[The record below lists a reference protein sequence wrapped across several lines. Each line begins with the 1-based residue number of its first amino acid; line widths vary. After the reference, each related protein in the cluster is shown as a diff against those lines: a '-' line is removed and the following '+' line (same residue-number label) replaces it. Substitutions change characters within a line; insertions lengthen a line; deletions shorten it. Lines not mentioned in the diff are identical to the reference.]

1 MEEKKFSKKI
11 LVLTSGGD
19 CSGMNAYIKALAKL
33 CKKNNSQLFGSM
45 YGFEGL
51 IQDQIVELD
60 YSNMRLIQNIGGSI
74 IKSSRCKEF
83 QTEKGFNVAL
93 NNLKNHNF
101 DCIVIIGGNG
111 SFRGA
116 RDLKNAG
123 VNILAIPGTIDNDLG
138 YTDLCLGYDTA
149 CQNAV
154 DDITKIKQ
162 SMSAFDRGFV
172 AEVMG
177 RHCADIAL
185 KTAIISNADMCITEN
200 LSFED
205 ILDKTNQKIANGVK
219 SPLYVV
225 QENLFD
231 IEKLCEFLQNQTD
244 KEFRSVKIGYV
255 QRGGE
260 PSNVDKLYAIEL
272 AVLTMQNIQNDLYG
286 VALGKK
292 DSKMIVKNIDEA
304 VEIKKNISKE
314 LLDLYNLYSF

>member
-1 MEEKKFSKKI
+1 MKEEVKNI

-19 CSGMNAYIKALAKL
+19 SSGMNAYIKALAKL
-33 CKKNNSQLFGSM
+33 CKKNGVKLFGSM
-45 YGFEGL
+45 YGYEGL
-51 IQDQIVELD
+51 IKDDIVELD
-60 YSNMRLIQNIGGSI
+60 YNQMRQVQNMGGSI
-74 IKSSRCKEF
+74 LKSSRCKEF
-83 QTEKGFNVAL
+83 ETKKGFAVAVENL
-93 NNLKNHNF
+93 NKHNF
-101 DCIVIIGGNG
+101 DCVVVVGGNG

-116 RDLKNAG
+116 RDLRDAG
-123 VNILAIPGTIDNDLG
+123 IKVLGVPATIDNDLG

-185 KTAIISNADMCITEN
+185 KTAIISNADMCITEE
-200 LSFED
+200 LSFDE
-205 ILDKTNQKIANGVK
+205 ILDITNKKIANGVK

-225 QENLFD
+225 QENLFN
-231 IEKLCEFLQNQTD
+231 IEKLCKFLQNQTD

-260 PSNVDKLYAIEL
+260 PSNIDKLYAIEL
-272 AVLTMQNIQNDLYG
+272 AVLTMQNAQNGMYG
-286 VALGKK
+286 YALGKK
-292 DSKMIVKNIDEA
+292 DGSMVSVDIEEA
-304 VEIKKNISKE
+304 VLAKKDCLKLLEIYKN
-314 LLDLYNLYSF
+314 YSF